1 MRQEEAQHTSV
12 TRNIHPLPFFAPH
25 SDVMLVLMVYV
36 IASTIEMSLRS
47 VATSIAQKQFS

>member
-12 TRNIHPLPFFAPH
+12 TRNIHRLSFFAPH
-25 SDVMLVLMVYV
+25 LDVMLVLMVYV